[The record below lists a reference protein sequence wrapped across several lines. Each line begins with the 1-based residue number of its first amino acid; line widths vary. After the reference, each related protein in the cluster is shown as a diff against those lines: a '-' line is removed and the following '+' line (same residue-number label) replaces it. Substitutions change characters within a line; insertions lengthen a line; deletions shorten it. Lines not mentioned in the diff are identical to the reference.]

1 MKNFKLIP
9 VLFSF
14 SLALL
19 LSTNSLVVAFTDNCC
34 NCDWCGTKV
43 RSEGVYSPDKLFRVI
58 RPDSGSVIVERVD
71 CFESDM
77 VYGDTGLFSH
87 DRPVWRIIFRFNNL
101 VSFSFSKD
109 SKYLLV
115 ERSEYNSKVGMQN
128 DFIEIFDLWNEKRVF
143 FMPFYKK
150 CYPAGS
156 YYSTKSYDLDD
167 LVFLNFFGDTLQSV
181 EFDFE
186 GNYIFVPANL
196 YNVRSVY
203 ASQLGLGLS
212 VKFNDGSVKVYI
224 PTKDFSGF
232 NEVFSFGKSV
242 NF

>member
-9 VLFSF
+9 VLFTF
-14 SLALL
+14 SLAIL
-19 LSTNSLVVAFTDNCC
+19 LSTNSLVVASTDNSC
-34 NCDWCGTKV
+34 NCCSDWCGTRTTYYNNGTYNKNYY
-43 RSEGVYSPDKLFRVI
+43 SLDNYSPDNNFRVCKSSYN
-58 RPDSGSVIVERVD
+58 DSVFVENISKSKHI
-71 CFESDM
+71 FE
-77 VYGDTGLFSH
+77 FK
-87 DRPVWRIIFRFNNL
+87 NL
-101 VSFSFSKD
+101 VSFSFSRD
-109 SKYLLV
+109 SRYILV
-115 ERSEYNSKVGMQN
+115 ERSEYNSKVGMKN
-128 DFIEIFDLWNEKRVF
+128 DFIEIFDLVNEKRIF

-167 LVFLNFFGDTLQSV
+167 LVYLNFYGDTLQSV

-212 VKFNDGSVKVYI
+212 VKFNDGSIKIYI

-232 NEVFSFGKSV
+232 NEVFSFGESV
-242 NF
+242 RI

>member
-1 MKNFKLIP
+1 MKNFKLMSI
-9 VLFSF
+9 L

-19 LSTNSLVVAFTDNCC
+19 FSLNSQVIASKINCC
-34 NCDWCGTKV
+34 CNNVYINYYSFDNKFCAYKCDFSNSVFVENVSK
-43 RSEGVYSPDKLFRVI
+43 SKDILEFR
-58 RPDSGSVIVERVD
+58 
-71 CFESDM
+71 
-77 VYGDTGLFSH
+77 
-87 DRPVWRIIFRFNNL
+87 NL

-109 SKYLLV
+109 SKFLLV
-115 ERSEYNSKVGMQN
+115 ERSEYNSKIGMQN
-128 DFIEIFDLWNEKRVF
+128 DFIEIFDLANEKRIF

-150 CYPAGS
+150 CYPAN

-167 LVFLNFFGDTLQSV
+167 LVYLNFYGNTLESV

-212 VKFNDGSVKVYI
+212 VKFNDGSIKVYI

-232 NEVFSFGKSV
+232 NEVFSFGKSILESYLV
-242 NF
+242 H